1 MVPLTILC
9 SDHYIHVAYSCLQQR
24 ETADLQREKARHSP
38 RMAESPEGEMNSGTN
53 EWLKLMVKS
62 WLLSAF
68 IQIVPGG
75 SFYRDP

>member
-1 MVPLTILC
+1 MST
-9 SDHYIHVAYSCLQQR
+9 AEG
-24 ETADLQREKARHSP
+24 ETADSQREKARHSP
-38 RMAESPEGEMNSGTN
+38 RVAESPEGEMNSGTN

-75 SFYRDP
+75 SFCRDP